1 MHKIYENKTYAVN
14 RASSDRIASHAEFHV
29 SFVYAALAIALTVGF
44 GYAAVL
50 AFLIGFDLPLGDWLV
65 SALQAHGHAQLRGW
79 AGLFIVGVSLHF
91 IPRMAGAPLRFPRLL
106 PWTCGLLAGGV
117 GLRATA
123 QPLLDVYAGGPVRL
137 ALRWGMGGAAL
148 MEAAGV
154 GLYLLLI
161 VTTMRRSEVDR
172 PAMRPVRPLLVTA
185 LIGWGLSTLLAT
197 CLSLGAALD
206 DRSVLD
212 LAWNRFGA
220 ELYLGL
226 VLLPVGMAFSVRTFP
241 LYLRLSAPRWPVR
254 PVAGLYLFGFALE
267 RLPELLSLAGLL
279 SSDGG
284 TRTLLSG
291 AGRGIKGAALIWFV
305 WELDILLRRKAP
317 WTVERVGEPEPDRKK
332 TREGLPDYGE
342 FGRFERLLYAA
353 YVWLF
358 VAAGLDVGGG
368 VTMMLK
374 GALPAH
380 ADAVR
385 HAYLAG
391 FISLLILGMA
401 PRMIPGFVHVRR
413 LAHPG
418 LVNATFYLAG
428 FAAFFRVTPL
438 LLPGDL
444 IGRFPLLARGSTYA
458 FGLSGML
465 GWAATAALAWNLI
478 ATVGQRKEET

>member
-1 MHKIYENKTYAVN
+1 MST
-14 RASSDRIASHAEFHV
+14 SSDRITSHAEFHV
-29 SFVYAALAIALTVGF
+29 SFVYAALAIALTAGF

-79 AGLFIVGVSLHF
+79 AGLFIIGVSLHF
-91 IPRMAGAPLRFPRLL
+91 IPRMTGAPLRFPRLL
-106 PWTCGLLAGGV
+106 PWICGLLSVGI
-117 GLRATA
+117 GLRSVA
-123 QPLLDVYAGGPVRL
+123 QPLLDVYAGGAVRP
-137 ALRWGMGGAAL
+137 ALRWGMGIAAL

-154 GLYLLLI
+154 GFYLLLL
-161 VTTMRRSEVDR
+161 VTTMRRSGADR
-172 PAMRPVRPLLVTA
+172 QAIRPVRPFLITA
-185 LIGWGLSTLLAT
+185 LIGWGLSTLLVT
-197 CLSLGAALD
+197 CLSLGAALG
-206 DRSVLD
+206 DRQVLD

-220 ELYLGL
+220 DLYLGL

-241 LYLRLSAPRWPVR
+241 LYLRLPAPRWPVR
-254 PVAGLYLFGFALE
+254 LVAGLYLFGFALE
-267 RLPELLSLAGLL
+267 RLPELLSLTGLL

-284 TRTLLSG
+284 IRTPLSG
-291 AGRGIKGAALIWFV
+291 AGRGVKGAALIWFV

-317 WTVERVGEPEPDRKK
+317 WTVERVGEPAPDRKK

-374 GALPAH
+374 GALPVH

-391 FISLLILGMA
+391 FISLLIFGMA

-413 LAHPG
+413 LALPG
-418 LVNATFYLAG
+418 LVDVTFYLAG
-428 FAAFFRVTPL
+428 GAALCRVLPL

-444 IGRFPLLARGSTYA
+444 IGRFPLLAQGSTYA
-458 FGLSGML
+458 FGLSGIL
-465 GWAATAALAWNLI
+465 GWTAAAALAWNLVKS
-478 ATVGQRKEET
+478 VGSGGGDRT

>member
-1 MHKIYENKTYAVN
+1 MH
-14 RASSDRIASHAEFHV
+14 RASSDRAASHAEFHTP
-29 SFVYAALAIALTVGF
+29 FVYAALCIALTAGF

-50 AFLIGFDLPLGDWLV
+50 AFQIGFDLPLGDWLV
-65 SALQAHGHAQLRGW
+65 SGLQAHGHAQLWGW

-117 GLRATA
+117 GLRAVA
-123 QPLLDVYAGGPVRL
+123 QPLLDVYAGGGVRL
-137 ALRWGMGGAAL
+137 ALRWGMGLAAL

-161 VTTMRRSEVDR
+161 VPAVWRAGTGADR
-172 PAMRPVRPLLVTA
+172 PAMRPVRPFLVTA
-185 LIGWGLSTLLAT
+185 LIGWGLSTLLVT
-197 CLSLGAALD
+197 CLSLSAALD
-206 DRSVLD
+206 DRSVLE
-212 LAWNRFGA
+212 LSWNRFGA
-220 ELYLGL
+220 EVYLGL

-241 LYLRLSAPRWPVR
+241 LYLRLPAPRWPVR
-254 PVAGLYLFGFALE
+254 LVAGLYLFGFAME
-267 RLPELLSLAGLL
+267 RLPELLSLLSLL
-279 SSDGG
+279 PSDGG
-284 TRTLLSG
+284 IRALLSG
-291 AGRGIKGAALIWFV
+291 AGRGIRGAALIWFV
-305 WELDILLRRKAP
+305 WELDVLLRRKAP
-317 WTVERVGEPEPDRKK
+317 WTAERVGEPEPDRRK

-358 VAAGLDVGGG
+358 VAAGLEVGGG

-374 GALPAH
+374 GAPPAH

-391 FISLLILGMA
+391 FISLLIFGMA
-401 PRMIPGFVHVRR
+401 PRMMPGFVHVRR
-413 LAHPG
+413 LAFPG
-418 LVNATFYLAG
+418 LVNATLYMAG
-428 FAAFFRVTPL
+428 LAAFFRVTPL

-444 IGRFPLLARGSTYA
+444 IGRFPALGRGSTYA

-465 GWAATAALAWNLI
+465 GWAAIAALAWNLI
-478 ATVGQRKEET
+478 ATMRQREEET